1 MEVMIHCQ
9 DRHGDRDV
17 GILHRGGGNGKA
29 WGVQTSVEALLRP
42 VHNFFGMPR
51 NLRVR
56 SCKQGNPKI
65 ITAET
70 KTKDRV

>member
-1 MEVMIHCQ
+1 MLGFSTEVEATA
-9 DRHGDRDV
+9 RHG
-17 GILHRGGGNGKA
+17 
-29 WGVQTSVEALLRP
+29 GVQTSVEALLRP